1 MCKRFNPRSLGLW
14 LGQMP
19 VGTFN
24 DITDVPGVKVGNVS
38 LVKGEGPL
46 LPSGKGPVRTG
57 VTAIIPRSDNL
68 YLHPCWAGI
77 EVINGYGKSMG
88 VPFIQEM
95 GYLNCPLMLTNTL
108 SVSDV
113 AHGVI
118 TYMLQQNPEIGND
131 ARTPNV
137 VVMECDDSFL
147 NDIRGRHVRP
157 WDGLLALQR
166 AGGGPIGQGNV
177 GAGVGMSC
185 FQLKGGIGSSS
196 RVVKSKG
203 RIYTLGMLA
212 LANFGQLEDLIIS
225 GVPIGELLTIQAK
238 GYIPG
243 SLILIG
249 LTNAPLTRWQ
259 LRQLARR
266 ASLGMAR
273 TGSVSMTGS
282 GDFSLMVSTAPF
294 EDSNFISDWDLDEFF
309 RAVVEATA
317 ESIWNALFLAETMEG
332 RDGHVRQALPIE
344 ETIELIKAWRGGYY
358 NRNPFPM
365 S

>member
-1 MCKRFNPRSLGLW
+1 MSIRSSPRDLGLW

-24 DITDVPGVKVGNVS
+24 DITDVPGVRVGHVS
-38 LVKGEGPL
+38 LVKGAGPL

-57 VTAIIPRSDNL
+57 VTAVIPRGENL
-68 YLHPCWAGI
+68 YRHPCWAGI
-77 EVINGYGKSMG
+77 EVINGYGKSLG

-95 GYLNCPLMLTNTL
+95 GYLNCPIMLTNTL
-108 SVSDV
+108 SVNDV
-113 AHGVI
+113 AHGVL
-118 TYMLQQNPEIGND
+118 TYLLQQNPEIGND
-131 ARTPNV
+131 ARSPNV
-137 VVMECDDSFL
+137 VVMECDDSYL

-157 WDGLLALQR
+157 WDGLIALQR
-166 AGGGPIGQGNV
+166 AGGGPIAQGNV

-196 RVVKSKG
+196 RIVQNK
-203 RIYTLGMLA
+203 RHRYTLGMLA
-212 LANFGQLEDLIIS
+212 LANFGQLRDLIIS

-249 LTNAPLTRWQ
+249 ITDAPISRWQ

-273 TGSVSMTGS
+273 TGSISMTGS
-282 GDFSLMVSTAPF
+282 GDFCLMVSTAPF
-294 EDSNFISDWDLDEFF
+294 DNRNYLSDWDLDDFF
-309 RAVVEATA
+309 RSVTEATA

-332 RDGHVRQALPIE
+332 RDGNIRRALPIE
-344 ETIELIKAWRGGYY
+344 KTLELIKSWKGGY
-358 NRNPFPM
+358 
-365 S
+365 

>member
-1 MCKRFNPRSLGLW
+1 MSKRASPRSLGLW

-38 LVKGEGPL
+38 LIKGTGPL
-46 LPSGKGPVRTG
+46 VPPGEGPVRTG
-57 VTAIIPRSDNL
+57 VTAIIPRPENL
-68 YLHPCWAGI
+68 YLQPCWAGI

-95 GYLNCPLMLTNTL
+95 GFLNCPILLTNTL

-113 AHGVI
+113 GHGVV
-118 TYMLQQNPEIGND
+118 TFMLQQNPEIGND
-131 ARTPNV
+131 ARTSNV

-147 NDIRGRHVRP
+147 NDIRGRHVKP
-157 WDGLLALQR
+157 WDALLALQR
-166 AGGGPIGQGNV
+166 AGGGPIPQGNV

-185 FQLKGGIGSSS
+185 YQLKGGIGSSS
-196 RVVKSKG
+196 RLIKCQRGV
-203 RIYTLGMLA
+203 YTLGMLA
-212 LANFGQLEDLIIS
+212 LANFGQLRDLIIS
-225 GVPIGELLTIQAK
+225 GVPVGELLSVQTV

-249 LTNAPLTRWQ
+249 ITDAPLSRWQ
-259 LRQLARR
+259 LKQLARR

-273 TGSVSMTGS
+273 TGSISMTGS
-282 GDFSLMVSTAPF
+282 GDFCLMVSTSPF
-294 EDSNFISDWDLDEFF
+294 ENHHYLSDWQLDDFF

-332 RDGHVRQALPIE
+332 RKGNIRHALPIE
-344 ETIELIKAWRGGYY
+344 KTLQLIRNWKGG
-358 NRNPFPM
+358 RV
-365 S
+365 